1 MSNSSKTQD
10 RSSRLDQI
18 DRRILARLQRD
29 STLPVGEL
37 AEQVGLSMTPCWR
50 RIQRLEQDGYIKKR
64 IAILDRRLLNAKVTV
79 FIAIKTRDH
88 SIEWIERFHQA
99 TRDMS
104 EVVDI
109 YRMSGEVDYLIRAF
123 VPDIEAYDDLYKKLV
138 AKLPIADVTSMFA
151 MEEIKSTSEVPL
163 DFISD

>member
-1 MSNSSKTQD
+1 MSNFSKQD
-10 RSSRLDQI
+10 RFPKLDQI

-29 STLPVGEL
+29 ATLPVGEL

-50 RIQRLEQDGYIKKR
+50 RIQRLEQDGIIKKR

-79 FIAIKTRDH
+79 FIAIKTREH
-88 SIEWIERFHQA
+88 SMDWIERFHQA

-123 VPDIEAYDDLYKKLV
+123 VPDIEAYDALYKKLIV
-138 AKLPIADVTSMFA
+138 KLPVADITSMFA

-163 DFISD
+163 DFLPD

>member
-1 MSNSSKTQD
+1 MANSSRTQE
-10 RSSRLDQI
+10 RPPRLDLI
-18 DRRILARLQRD
+18 DRKILTRLQRD

-50 RIQRLEQDGYIKKR
+50 RIQRLEQDGFIKKR

-79 FIAIKTRDH
+79 FIAIKTREH
-88 SIEWIERFHQA
+88 SMDWIERFHQA

-123 VPDIEAYDDLYKKLV
+123 VPDIESYDALYKKII
-138 AKLPIADVTSMFA
+138 AKLPVADITSMFA

-163 DFISD
+163 DFLDL

>member
-1 MSNSSKTQD
+1 MSNSSKQD
-10 RSSRLDQI
+10 RTPRLDQI

-50 RIQRLEQDGYIKKR
+50 RIQRLEQDGFIKKR

-79 FIAIKTRDH
+79 FVAIKTREH
-88 SIEWIERFHQA
+88 SMDWIERFHQA

-109 YRMSGEVDYLIRAF
+109 YRMSGEVDYLIRAY
-123 VPDIEAYDDLYKKLV
+123 VPDIEAYDALYKKII
-138 AKLPIADVTSMFA
+138 AKLPIADITSMFA

-163 DFISD
+163 QFLAD

>member
-1 MSNSSKTQD
+1 MPSSTKLPD
-10 RSSRLDQI
+10 RSLRLDRI
-18 DRRILARLQRD
+18 DRRILAKLQRD
-29 STLPVGEL
+29 ATQPVAEL

-50 RIQRLEQDGYIKKR
+50 RIQRLEQHGFIKKR
-64 IAILDRRLLNAKVTV
+64 IAVLDRTRLNAKVTV
-79 FIAIKTRDH
+79 FIMIKTREH

-104 EVVDI
+104 EIVDI

-123 VPDIEAYDDLYKKLV
+123 LPDIEAYDALYKKII
-138 AKLPIADVTSMFA
+138 AQLPISNITSMFA

-163 DFISD
+163 DFVSD